1 MYCPAASSWS
11 SFVILL
17 VGPYH
22 TGSNAHEK
30 DMTGA
35 HWPKYFPKK
44 AHLHSVIR
52 QTSFDKI
59 PEPIAAL
66 SWFMGS
72 TLTIY
77 GGGSRGSS
85 AVNF

>member
-1 MYCPAASSWS
+1 MYCLVASSWS
-11 SFVILL
+11 SYVILL

-22 TGSNAHEK
+22 SGSNAHEK
-30 DMTGA
+30 DGTGA
-35 HWPKYFPKK
+35 HCPKCFRKK

-52 QTSFDKI
+52 QTSSDKI

-66 SWFMGS
+66 FWFMGS
-72 TLTIY
+72 MHTIY
-77 GGGSRGSS
+77 DNGSRGSS